1 MNKNK
6 LTKSI
11 RKLHRKLGIVI
22 GIQLLLWSSG
32 GVIFS
37 WIHIDNVRGDYESV
51 PEEPISFISDSALY
65 PLAVIV
71 CGGYLR

>member
-1 MNKNK
+1 MNKKTLSKN
-6 LTKSI
+6 I
-11 RKLHRKLGIVI
+11 RTLHRKLGLLI
-22 GIQLLLWSSG
+22 GIQLLLWSLG